1 MVLKDFFTTETS
13 KLFSNQRRSQTTPH
27 TETSIYYDNDSEQ
40 VLGTGAH
47 QNQETVPL
55 TCHEQVPIVP
65 DISSHQ
71 ISTHNAQTG
80 NSSFNSPV
88 SEWASDFSKSSGRK
102 RTYAEQ
108 ITISRKISPGVS
120 PAVSTGHREYGTWG
134 GDTSSSDHDTIE
146 VTQLASFTRKIRR
159 KPKAT
164 NLNEEQDQNS
174 AVCNSW
180 QQDGYKSN
188 FLSAAKQRQDT
199 CSTQAVVPAVSSI
212 ILVHEHKLLLIFK
225 QGKFRRSIEAKK
237 RRILC
242 DNNGKLSSAFALLEC
257 LHTTDAELLKISASI
272 RQQQMNKKLK

>member
-1 MVLKDFFTTETS
+1 MCSEKHISQPYKFTICQRDKQVEELHKEIAELKSGKNLTESVKRTFQMVLKDFFTTETF
-13 KLFSNQRRSQTTPH
+13 KLFSDQRQSQTTPH
-27 TETSIYYDNDSEQ
+27 TETSKYYDNDSEQ
-40 VLGTGAH
+40 VLEAHDHQSQGA
-47 QNQETVPL
+47 VPL

-71 ISTHNAQTG
+71 ISAQTG
-80 NSSFNSPV
+80 NSSFNSPA

-102 RTYAEQ
+102 RTYAER

-120 PAVSTGHREYGTWG
+120 PAVSTGHREHGTWG

-164 NLNEEQDQNS
+164 NTSEEQNQNS

-199 CSTQAVVPAVSSI
+199 CSTQAVVPAVSCNCI
-212 ILVHEHKLLLIFK
+212 
-225 QGKFRRSIEAKK
+225 KFMRY
-237 RRILC
+237 
-242 DNNGKLSSAFALLEC
+242 
-257 LHTTDAELLKISASI
+257 
-272 RQQQMNKKLK
+272 